1 MAGKAIDPAARLGDG
16 FLSTQNHH
24 QEAFLEAWQRHGRDL
39 DDARIMAGQWA
50 VVAEDPEKVWAEIG
64 DCAVYQLNAYIE
76 WGAFG
81 NPDDIPRFQ
90 TPADVL
96 RSEEHT
102 SELQSLMRLSYAVF

>member
-50 VVAEDPEKVWAEIG
+50 VVAEDQEKVWAEIG
-64 DCAVYQLNAYIE
+64 ACAVYQLNAYNQ

-81 NPDDIPRFQ
+81 NHNDLHRFQ

-96 RSEEHT
+96 HGVAHRLTHSDPP
-102 SELQSLMRLSYAVF
+102 LQ

>member
-50 VVAEDPEKVWAEIG
+50 VVAEDPEEVWAEIG
-64 DCAVYQLNAYIE
+64 DCAVYQPNADIE

-81 NPDDIPRFQ
+81 NPADLPRFQ
-90 TPADVL
+90 TPDDAMAGGAERPDDRRVG
-96 RSEEHT
+96 RECVSPC
-102 SELQSLMRLSYAVF
+102 